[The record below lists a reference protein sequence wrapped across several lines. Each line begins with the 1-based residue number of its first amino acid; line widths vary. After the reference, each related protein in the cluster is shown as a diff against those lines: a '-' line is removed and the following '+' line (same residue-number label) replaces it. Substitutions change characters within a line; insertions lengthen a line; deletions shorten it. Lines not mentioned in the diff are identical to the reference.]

1 MFRRHPQFNV
11 ADNIF
16 FWRGVCEM
24 YEQSYCSLFYD
35 QCSFCFMMFAPQKRH
50 FYSFDDIIDLPRFE
64 IVVVVAQ

>member
-16 FWRGVCEM
+16 FWKGVCEM

-35 QCSFCFMMFAPQKRH
+35 KCARETL
-50 FYSFDDIIDLPRFE
+50 YSFDDIIDLPRFE
-64 IVVVVAQ
+64 IVVIAVQ